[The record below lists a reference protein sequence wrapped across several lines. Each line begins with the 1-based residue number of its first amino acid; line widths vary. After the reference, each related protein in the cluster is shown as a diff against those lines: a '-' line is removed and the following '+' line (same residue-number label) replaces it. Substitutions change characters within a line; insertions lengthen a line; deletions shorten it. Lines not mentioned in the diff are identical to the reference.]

1 MTVYTHATDKSIGI
15 SIFFI
20 VKSRKDRGIL
30 LLLIELVQVCS
41 NSSLDLLLLFQDLL
55 ASHALN
61 VDVVDIVDSVPL
73 LQSLLNVR

>member
-15 SIFFI
+15 STFFI

>member
-1 MTVYTHATDKSIGI
+1 MTVYTHATDKSIDI
-15 SIFFI
+15 STFFI